1 MENTIFAI
9 VQGRHYS
16 ILTSKFFFSK
26 AGAMAALNEF
36 AKDKRI
42 NDTYHQVIVDTETKF
57 MFLSG
62 IDELEI
68 CWEIMEVPIKK

>member
-36 AKDKRI
+36 AKDKRSHPYV
-42 NDTYHQVIVDTETKF
+42 DVIVDTETKF
-57 MFLSG
+57 MFLTG
-62 IDELEI
+62 IERMEI
-68 CWEIMEVPIKK
+68 CWEIMEFQIKK